1 MLSQIFRRIWQ
12 RSVSF
17 EFVVVKQTSLHYVV
31 KLGRFVCLSFPIEYI
46 RFEFLSPPLE
56 YIKFVCL
63 SLPLEGI
70 VQSFI
75 CLDKYLGVFI
85 WVNNTSVPTQNMYFT
100 PTFMNIFRTKEV
112 PVSFD
117 FWLDIHE
124 LFMLGSKVLGFYV
137 FRTLICIVGKP

>member
-1 MLSQIFRRIWQ
+1 M
-12 RSVSF
+12 
-17 EFVVVKQTSLHYVV
+17 
-31 KLGRFVCLSFPIEYI
+31 
-46 RFEFLSPPLE
+46 
-56 YIKFVCL
+56 

-117 FWLDIHE
+117 FWLDILE
-124 LFMLGSKVLGFYV
+124 LF
-137 FRTLICIVGKP
+137 TLPISLLLDTLQIPNQTVKCFLNIFSLHAQNLLLFGYQ